1 MGKKIMKNLLIDEP
15 PILVSPT
22 LATLIGLNE
31 AIFLLQLNN
40 SKNEWI
46 EKDGF
51 KWVNR
56 SYQEWHENIFPFWS
70 IETIRRI
77 ISKLE
82 QGKLLISTQFDSMDR
97 KKLYRINYE
106 AFEY

>member
-1 MGKKIMKNLLIDEP
+1 MKNLLIDEP

-56 SYQEWHENIFPFWS
+56 SLPNQ
-70 IETIRRI
+70 
-77 ISKLE
+77 L
-82 QGKLLISTQFDSMDR
+82 
-97 KKLYRINYE
+97 
-106 AFEY
+106 